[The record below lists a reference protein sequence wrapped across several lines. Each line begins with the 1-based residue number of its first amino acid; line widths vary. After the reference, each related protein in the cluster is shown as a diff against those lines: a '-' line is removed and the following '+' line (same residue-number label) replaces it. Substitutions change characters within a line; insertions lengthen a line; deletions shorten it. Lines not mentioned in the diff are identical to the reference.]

1 MLDSKIKKEKLYKKY
16 ERYESETLENILKED
31 SLLYDDDDVSEDFIF
46 CITDILSKREEN
58 IDIEAKWKSFNE
70 NYLSLEGDGLSLYD
84 YGEENDNLSSSNNEI
99 INTRGRM
106 KLNFSWVSAA
116 VLILLLIGT
125 STAYVFA
132 NDLWWDFVSWTKD
145 NFAFESK
152 KGHISLED
160 STSSL
165 YNKKVAEE
173 LEGLESALEKHGVSN
188 LYIPAYLPQDF
199 KEVESQFDEGSQ
211 AKDFYVLL
219 ENKDS
224 FISLNYKIRMIE
236 DLDYSYVKSE
246 KDPVRYYKNG
256 IVFYILENNDSYSA
270 LWQVEDLEVI
280 ISGVN
285 SYETLIKI
293 IDSIN

>member
-1 MLDSKIKKEKLYKKY
+1 MLDSKFKKEKLYKKY
-16 ERYESETLENILKED
+16 ERYDSETLENILKED
-31 SLLYDDDDVSEDFIF
+31 SLLNDDDNVSEDIIF
-46 CITDILSKREEN
+46 CITEILSKREEN

-70 NYLSLEGDGLSLYD
+70 NYLFLEGDGLSLYD
-84 YGEENDNLSSSNNEI
+84 YGEENDNLNSSNNEI
-99 INTRGRM
+99 INTRERM
-106 KLNFSWVSAA
+106 KLNFSWVSAV
-116 VLILLLIGT
+116 VLILFLIVT

-145 NFAFESK
+145 NFAFESNRE
-152 KGHISLED
+152 HISLED

-173 LEGLESALEKHGVSN
+173 LEGLELVLENHGVSN
-188 LYIPAYLPQDF
+188 LYIPAYLPQDY

-211 AKDFYVLL
+211 AKDFYILL
-219 ENKDS
+219 ENKGS
-224 FISLNYKIRMIE
+224 FISLNYKIRMAE
-236 DLDYSYVKSE
+236 NLDYSYAKGE
-246 KDPVRYYKNG
+246 KDPERYYKNG
-256 IVFYILENNDSYSA
+256 IVFYILENIDSYSA
-270 LWQVEDLEVI
+270 LWQVENLEVI